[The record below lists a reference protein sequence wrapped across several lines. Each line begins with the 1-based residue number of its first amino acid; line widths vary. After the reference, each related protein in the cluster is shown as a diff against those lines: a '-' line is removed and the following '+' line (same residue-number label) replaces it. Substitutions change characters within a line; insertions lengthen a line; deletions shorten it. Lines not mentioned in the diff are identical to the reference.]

1 MTTYSTDELISS
13 SVISKNFWAY
23 LSKVSNNEIEKIWV
37 LKNNKVDA
45 VIIPVETYEYFQ
57 DLFEHIEIYNSIKER
72 LDDNYFVD
80 WNTMLKIFWLSI

>member
-1 MTTYSTDELISS
+1 MTTYSTDELVSS

-72 LDDNYFVD
+72 LDDNDFID
-80 WNTMLKIFWLSI
+80 WNTMLKKFWLSI